1 MKRERE
7 RVSSIVCLYMYKCS
21 TCLPSLSGLS
31 ITILLSHMVGFFS
44 HFKKPPKHMVILVIY
59 NNITESFGLS
69 NYCFIC
75 VIMRYF
81 LVAIINTKTFLWIYA
96 GIWEKNFIRLF
107 PYKINIVLLCVI
119 IVRTTAIFISD
130 KKLFQIWRIRI
141 GIL

>member
-1 MKRERE
+1 MYCIGIEMCKVLHIDASCISVAIFSLHMDQQIPQILWNDNEERE
-7 RVSSIVCLYMYKCS
+7 RVSLKHCLSIYVDMYKCS

-75 VIMRYF
+75 VICSF
-81 LVAIINTKTFLWIYA
+81 
-96 GIWEKNFIRLF
+96 
-107 PYKINIVLLCVI
+107 
-119 IVRTTAIFISD
+119 RTLGYRS
-130 KKLFQIWRIRI
+130 
-141 GIL
+141 

>member
-1 MKRERE
+1 MYCIGIEMCKVLHIDASCISVAIFSLHMDQQIPQILWNDNEERERE

-81 LVAIINTKTFLWIYA
+81 LVAIINTKTFL
-96 GIWEKNFIRLF
+96 
-107 PYKINIVLLCVI
+107 
-119 IVRTTAIFISD
+119 
-130 KKLFQIWRIRI
+130 
-141 GIL
+141 